1 MWSSNNKNRLRFE
14 WSKDV
19 NEDSLSA
26 KDLKQFTGVAK
37 RKKQSKKP
45 RQPRGESEMSMTWQK
60 IIEAEIVVDGSNLVR
75 RCQNNVVMFG
85 IDKSIKIL
93 QDNSSQIFGD
103 GTFRYA
109 PKGYYQMYTFHIYK
123 NNTYI
128 PVLYFLL
135 ENKKNLHLQDNVW
148 ND

>member
-1 MWSSNNKNRLRFE
+1 
-14 WSKDV
+14 
-19 NEDSLSA
+19 
-26 KDLKQFTGVAK
+26 
-37 RKKQSKKP
+37 
-45 RQPRGESEMSMTWQK
+45 MTWQK

-109 PKGYYQMYTFHIYK
+109 PKGYYQMYTFHIFK

-135 ENKKNLHLQDNVW
+135 ENKKSPLTRQCVK
-148 ND
+148 